1 MRVESCC
8 SFKQFDFPLW
18 ERLKGEIYDSEV
30 CFMRHL
36 FFLLFFTSLLIS
48 GCGKNTAD
56 KLAEVKI
63 TGGNNQCL
71 ASNSK
76 METPLRLKVNGMG
89 PKNLFGKSSALPV
102 PGVKLLL
109 RSPAGAS
116 VKIKPV
122 TIVADEVGVAEA
134 LLELPPYTGE
144 QIIEIVPDGN
154 EKKMISAKLY
164 TGIEITGAG
173 KEYFTNS
180 TSDEPLTVKITANGK
195 GVPGVPVR
203 FKFGNTVEGVENTAQ
218 IMTPE
223 AVTDKNGIASTYI
236 RLGKKTGAYNILI
249 SVDDP
254 VKKIQFTDLNVQLH
268 AIDMFSVILCV
279 VGGLAF
285 FLLGMCMMSDGIRL
299 AAGENMRKVLSYF
312 TSNRVTALLAGTVV
326 TAIIQSSSATTVMVI
341 GFINAGLLT
350 LVQSMGII
358 FGANIGT
365 TVTAQI
371 ISFNLSGLALPS
383 IAVGFFLTLS
393 KKRMVNAWG
402 TVLLGFGML
411 FFGMQM
417 MSSELKLLGEMASF
431 RMFFNIFDC
440 SPASG
445 SAFMPLGSVIG
456 AAIIGIVMTMILQ
469 SSSAFTGIVL
479 ALAAGQL
486 VNFYTAVPLLIGS
499 NIGTTVTAQL
509 GALSANRVAKQ
520 AALAHT
526 LFNVFGAL
534 IVTAVCY
541 IPYKGY
547 PSFLYLVNSLTPGN
561 AFAEVPQN
569 LERHIAMFHTIFNI
583 AVSLLLLPF
592 VKQFAMLCSWIIP
605 IRDKVQNQLLEP
617 ALLNTPSVA
626 LKLTSRA
633 LEEMVSGAWDMVN
646 RAVLNHFLTGDTDE
660 KKYEELV
667 EAESN
672 IDKMQSDVTS
682 YLVQLTR
689 RRLVEPQSEMIPLL
703 MHCTNDAERVADHCE
718 IILQLNDRM
727 VKQEKKLS
735 DTARNDLQKLWG
747 HVAEISQQ
755 VVSGLAG
762 HEQFSD
768 VILEQR
774 LNKIHALADQY
785 EAEHIERL
793 RNGSC
798 TAACG
803 VIYIE
808 VLGEIVKIADRLGN
822 IAERS
827 PEIRKHYVNL

>member
-1 MRVESCC
+1 
-8 SFKQFDFPLW
+8 
-18 ERLKGEIYDSEV
+18 
-30 CFMRHL
+30 MRHL
-36 FFLLFFTSLLIS
+36 FFLLFFTLLLIS

-76 METPLRLKVNGMG
+76 METPLRIQVNGNSG
-89 PKNLFGKSSALPV
+89 KNIFGKSSSLPA
-102 PGVKLLL
+102 PGIKLLL
-109 RSPAGAS
+109 RSPAEAA

-122 TIVADEVGVAEA
+122 TVVSDEAGCAEA
-134 LLELPPYTGE
+134 LLELPPHTGE
-144 QIIEIVPDGN
+144 QIIEIVPEGD
-154 EKKMISAKLY
+154 ERKMITAKIY
-164 TGIEITGAG
+164 TGIEISGAG
-173 KEYFTNS
+173 KEYFTSS
-180 TSDEPLTVKITANGK
+180 TSDEPLTVKITRNGR
-195 GVPGVPVR
+195 GVAGIPVN
-203 FKFGNTVEGVENTAQ
+203 FKFGNTVEGLKNSAQ
-218 IMTPE
+218 IITPD
-223 AVTDKNGIASTYI
+223 AVTDKNGVASTFV

-249 SVDDP
+249 SVDAPAENIRFSD
-254 VKKIQFTDLNVQLH
+254 INVQLQ

-299 AAGENMRKVLSYF
+299 AAGENMRKFLSYF
-312 TSNRVTALLAGTVV
+312 TSNRISALLAGTFV

-341 GFINAGLLT
+341 GFINAGLLS

-365 TVTAQI
+365 TITAQI
-371 ISFNLSGLALPS
+371 ISFNLSGLALPG
-383 IAVGFFLTLS
+383 IAAGFFMTLS
-393 KKRMVNAWG
+393 KKRLINAWG
-402 TVLLGFGML
+402 TVLLGFGLL

-417 MSSELKLLGEMASF
+417 MSSELKLLGEMPSF
-431 RMFFNIFDC
+431 RMFFSIFDC
-440 SPASG
+440 APVDG
-445 SAFMPLGSVIG
+445 SSLMPLGSVIG
-456 AAIIGIVMTMILQ
+456 AAIIGIIMTMVLQ

-509 GALSANRVAKQ
+509 GALNANRVAKQ

-526 LFNVFGAL
+526 LFNVLGAV
-534 IVTAVCY
+534 IVVLVCY

-547 PSFLYLVNSLTPGN
+547 PSFLYLVNSFTPGN

-592 VKQFAMLCSWIIP
+592 VKQFALLCSLIIP
-605 IRDKVQNQLLEP
+605 IREKVQNQLLEP

-633 LEEMVSGAWDMVN
+633 LEEMVTGAWDMVN
-646 RAVLNHFLTGDTDE
+646 KAVNEHFLTGNTDGE
-660 KKYEELV
+660 KYEKLV

-689 RRLVEPQSEMIPLL
+689 RRLAEPQSEMIPLL

-735 DTARNDLQKLWG
+735 DIAQSDLKNLWN
-747 HVAEISQQ
+747 HVGEISTQ
-755 VVSGLAG
+755 VISGLAG
-762 HEQFSD
+762 HEQFSP
-768 VILEQR
+768 VILKQR
-774 LNKIHALADQY
+774 INRIHTLADQY

-808 VLGEIVKIADRLGN
+808 LLGEIVKIADRLAN

>member
-1 MRVESCC
+1 MTKTMRIFLPVLSLAAAAMILTAGCGQNSGNGKVAKLKIISGSNQYTLPGREFAKDLVINAEGPSERGFFGSSSSRPATNAKLKIVLPENSVLSVTPMTINTDLGGAARFKVTAGNKVGDHYFTIVPESNPDQAITAHYTIGAQITGGDQEVNV
-8 SFKQFDFPLW
+8 SSIAPKPLSVKLVRHNGTPADDVPVYFKVISSPVSGTAGATVSPEAAKTDS
-18 ERLKGEIYDSEV
+18 KGEIQTIVKTGKASGEYIIGVEIADPADNY
-30 CFMRHL
+30 FMRQIQVRILALDVWKVVINVLGALAL
-36 FFLLFFTSLLIS
+36 FVF
-48 GCGKNTAD
+48 GM
-56 KLAEVKI
+56 KL
-63 TGGNNQCL
+63 
-71 ASNSK
+71 
-76 METPLRLKVNGMG
+76 
-89 PKNLFGKSSALPV
+89 
-102 PGVKLLL
+102 
-109 RSPAGAS
+109 
-116 VKIKPV
+116 
-122 TIVADEVGVAEA
+122 
-134 LLELPPYTGE
+134 
-144 QIIEIVPDGN
+144 
-154 EKKMISAKLY
+154 
-164 TGIEITGAG
+164 
-173 KEYFTNS
+173 
-180 TSDEPLTVKITANGK
+180 
-195 GVPGVPVR
+195 
-203 FKFGNTVEGVENTAQ
+203 
-218 IMTPE
+218 
-223 AVTDKNGIASTYI
+223 
-236 RLGKKTGAYNILI
+236 
-249 SVDDP
+249 
-254 VKKIQFTDLNVQLH
+254 
-268 AIDMFSVILCV
+268 
-279 VGGLAF
+279 
-285 FLLGMCMMSDGIRL
+285 MSDGLMKIAGDRMKKIL
-299 AAGENMRKVLSYF
+299 QFFSRNGIVAVCAGAA
-312 TSNRVTALLAGTVV
+312 VTAVV
-326 TAIIQSSSATTVMVI
+326 QSSSATTVMVI
-341 GFINAGLLT
+341 GFINAGLLNIT
-350 LVQSMGII
+350 QAIGII

-402 TVLLGFGML
+402 TVFLGFGML

-440 SPASG
+440 SPVSG

-456 AAIIGIVMTMILQ
+456 AAIIGLVMTMILQ

-534 IVTAVCY
+534 IVTVVCY

-547 PSFLYLVNSLTPGN
+547 PSFLYLVNSFTPGN

-605 IRDKVQNQLLEP
+605 VRDKVQNQLLEP

-633 LEEMVSGAWDMVN
+633 LEEMVTGAWDMVN
-646 RAVLNHFLTGDTDE
+646 KAVLNHFLTGDTDE

-703 MHCTNDAERVADHCE
+703 MHCTNDAERIADHCE

-735 DTARNDLQKLWG
+735 DTARNDLQKLWNN
-747 HVAEISQQ
+747 VAEISQQ

-774 LNKIHALADQY
+774 LHRIHALADQL

-808 VLGEIVKIADRLGN
+808 VLGEIVKIADRLAN